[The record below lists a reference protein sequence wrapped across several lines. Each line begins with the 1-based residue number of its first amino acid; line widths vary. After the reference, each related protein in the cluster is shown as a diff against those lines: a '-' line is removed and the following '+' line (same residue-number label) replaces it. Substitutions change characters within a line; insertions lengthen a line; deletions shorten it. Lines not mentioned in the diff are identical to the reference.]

1 MKLIQFCFRCGIKK
15 SDNLFDLTSLSLQR
29 HFLSKEEN
37 EYLKTFPNK
46 AEMCER
52 VRWYFSW
59 LLALFRSSY
68 KVVDY
73 IIEVIKEIEVL

>member
-37 EYLKTFPNK
+37 EHLKTFPNK
-46 AEMCER
+46 VEMCER
-52 VRWYFSW
+52 VR
-59 LLALFRSSY
+59 
-68 KVVDY
+68 
-73 IIEVIKEIEVL
+73 